1 MQLYRQTI
9 AVSNVTI
16 FLYYTG
22 GAGGAGGGGG
32 AGGMPDISQL
42 LQDPEVLA
50 AFQVKTLLK
59 QQTN

>member
-9 AVSNVTI
+9 AVSNVEI

-22 GAGGAGGGGG
+22 GAGGAGG